1 MSGRLVRVGLG
12 GLIASGKSSLAAAL
26 VVSGELQEAIGGAV
40 EHVDADALL
49 RAARS
54 SDAPLRDAI
63 FAVVPD
69 ARRADESLD
78 TNLLAAR
85 AFADPS
91 VMARIE
97 ELQWPVARQAISE
110 ASRDAQARGVRLL
123 LVEAIA
129 LGRSGLAEELDG
141 VLLLQADEG
150 VRRHRFVA
158 RGGSVD
164 EFQLR
169 NAAQAGIPAE
179 MAAIRAAPIDGSGPL
194 PETVRAA
201 SLVLRRLCLPGES
214 IDRTH
219 G

>member
-63 FAVVPD
+63 LAAVPD
-69 ARRADESLD
+69 ARHADGSLD
-78 TNLLAAR
+78 TKLLAAR
-85 AFADPS
+85 AFADPF

-97 ELQWPVARQAISE
+97 ELQWPVVRQAISE
-110 ASRDAQARGVRLL
+110 ASRDAHARGVRLL

-141 VLLLQADEG
+141 VLFLQADEG
-150 VRRHRFVA
+150 VRRDRFVT

-164 EFQLR
+164 EFQVR

-179 MAAIRAAPIDGSGPL
+179 MAGIGAAPIDGSGPL
-194 PETVRAA
+194 PETVCAA
-201 SLVLRRLCLPGES
+201 SLVLRRLCLQGES
-214 IDRTH
+214 ID
-219 G
+219 

>member
-1 MSGRLVRVGLG
+1 MRGRLVRVGLG

-63 FAVVPD
+63 LAVVPD
-69 ARRADESLD
+69 ARRADGSLD
-78 TNLLAAR
+78 SALLAAR

-97 ELQWPVARQAISE
+97 ELQWPVVRQAISE

-141 VLLLQADEG
+141 VLFLQADEG
-150 VRRHRFVA
+150 VRRDRFVI
-158 RGGSVD
+158 RGGSAD
-164 EFQLR
+164 EFQVR

-179 MAAIRAAPIDGSGPL
+179 MAGIGAVPIDGGGPL
-194 PETVRAA
+194 PETVHAA
-201 SLVLRRLCLPGES
+201 SLVLRRLCLQGES
-214 IDRTH
+214 ID
-219 G
+219 

>member
-26 VVSGELQEAIGGAV
+26 VASDELQEAIGGAV
-40 EHVDADALL
+40 EHVNADALL

-63 FAVVPD
+63 LAVVPD
-69 ARRADESLD
+69 ARHADGSLD
-78 TNLLAAR
+78 TKLLAAR
-85 AFADPS
+85 AFADLF

-97 ELQWPVARQAISE
+97 ELQWPVVRQAISE

-141 VLLLQADEG
+141 SLFLHVDEA
-150 VRRHRFVA
+150 VRRDRFA
-158 RGGSVD
+158 SRGGSAD
-164 EFQLR
+164 DFQLR
-169 NAAQAGIPAE
+169 NAAQAAIPAE
-179 MAAIRAAPIDGSGPL
+179 MAGIGAVPIDGSGPL
-194 PETVRAA
+194 PESVHAA
-201 SLVLRRLCLPGES
+201 SLVLRRLCLQGES
-214 IDRTH
+214 TD
-219 G
+219 